1 MVISEIQITFWE
13 SSMKWTRVIP
23 GNKEPGLSTGP
34 ASHWD
39 SWDADVGV
47 RGIGNVLLP
56 LHHSGKCGSPGAGQS
71 PLLPLAL
78 NPSRQPSSED
88 TEQCGLQVSS
98 LNQYALD
105 AKFKCHLPWC
115 GIHQALFPHFLWQ
128 EVRSMYHLLCW
139 PHLGPLYSTPSIQLN
154 KSAMIPP
161 TLWNASGG

>member
-34 ASHWD
+34 VSHWD

-139 PHLGPLYSTPSIQLN
+139 PPPRTTLQYTIYSAQ
-154 KSAMIPP
+154 
-161 TLWNASGG
+161 